1 MAYGGNGALQLS
13 LRNWISLNPWA
24 SPFAVTL
31 TLRQCVNVPNG
42 FSSAKLWLNETA
54 QLEQTSQEIAN
65 ILAELAAQG
74 STLGKELH
82 HIN

>member
-1 MAYGGNGALQLS
+1 
-13 LRNWISLNPWA
+13 
-24 SPFAVTL
+24 
-31 TLRQCVNVPNG
+31 
-42 FSSAKLWLNETA
+42 LNETA